1 MLILAVIWLW
11 DLVRAFLTDTLTLHT
26 QGRNV
31 LHAPASHD
39 TNTLYYRHV
48 PDGYTI
54 TRIHCW
60 LRLSQHVTPAETFD
74 TS

>member
-11 DLVRAFLTDTLTLHT
+11 DLVRAFLADTLTFHT

-31 LHAPASHD
+31 SRAPVSHD
-39 TNTLYYRHV
+39 TNTLHHCYV
-48 PDGYTI
+48 PNGYTI
-54 TRIHCW
+54 TRISCG

>member
-11 DLVRAFLTDTLTLHT
+11 DLVMAFLADTLTLHT

-31 LHAPASHD
+31 SRAPVGHD
-39 TNTLYYRHV
+39 TNTLYYRYV

-54 TRIHCW
+54 TRISYW